1 MYIARKKEDPYTFIL
16 QRTPIRKTTW
26 TIYPADGS
34 TPYKYKDFIGDDC
47 LYINYWEAKRLLGK
61 GNMIRKGTQK
71 EI

>member
-1 MYIARKKEDPYTFIL
+1 MYIARKKEDPYSFIL
-16 QRTPIRKTTW
+16 QRTPVRKITW
-26 TIYPADGS
+26 VVSPSNSDS
-34 TPYKYKDFIGDDC
+34 YKYKDFIGDDC